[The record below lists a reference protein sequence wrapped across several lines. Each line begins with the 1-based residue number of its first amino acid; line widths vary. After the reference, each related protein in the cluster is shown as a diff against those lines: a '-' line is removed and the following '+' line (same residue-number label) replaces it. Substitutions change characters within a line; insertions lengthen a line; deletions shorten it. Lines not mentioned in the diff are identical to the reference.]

1 MYGGICQRTANS
13 AATPGCTAAVLPCS
27 LSHDKRWI
35 YFSQV
40 KRMQLYYF
48 QYHLHVQQRGCADTV

>member
-13 AATPGCTAAVLPCS
+13 AAPPGCPAAALPCS
-27 LSHDKRWI
+27 LSRDQRWI

-40 KRMQLYYF
+40 KRVRLYYF
-48 QYHLHVQQRGCADTV
+48 QYHLHVQQRGRADAV